1 MKSRRKK
8 KKRVRTKDWSEKHED
23 SFTHDLKRHLRTDGD
38 SPGAAQPPV
47 AAQDFEPNGLV
58 ISHSKKWVFVQWEG
72 KEHLCTIDEGLA
84 DGETTL
90 LAAGD
95 EVLVERGEGGNGD
108 PVVRAIKPRRSK
120 LSRPPSGHSR
130 VAEQVIAANIDVLM
144 VVAATM
150 RPAFK
155 PGLVDRYLIAA
166 EVGGVSAVLCVNKMD
181 LVDVAPEF
189 VAAYRGLGLTV
200 VETSCVTGQGID
212 EFHRCLRGKTSVF
225 AGPSGAGKSSLL
237 NRLDARLDIVTQ
249 EVSES
254 TQKGKHT
261 TTASRL
267 YELEDGVRII
277 DTPGVRQ
284 LGLWGVSDAELAFY
298 FPEMEE
304 LAGGCRF
311 RDCTHV
317 HEPDCAVLAAVGS
330 GALTQHRYDS
340 YRRIR
345 SGFDEQEPR
354 KPSA

>member
-8 KKRVRTKDWSEKHED
+8 KKRIRTKDWTEKHED
-23 SFTHDLKRHLRTDGD
+23 SFTHDLKRHLRTDTAL
-38 SPGAAQPPV
+38 SETAQPPV
-47 AAQDFEPNGLV
+47 VPEDFEPNGLV

-72 KEHLCTIDEGLA
+72 KEHLCTIDDRLVE
-84 DGETTL
+84 GETTL

-95 EVLVERGEGGNGD
+95 EVLVEGVEGGEGD

-130 VAEQVIAANIDVLM
+130 VTEQVIAANIDVLM
-144 VVAATM
+144 VVAATA

-155 PGLVDRYLIAA
+155 AGLVDRYLIAA
-166 EVGGVSAVLCVNKMD
+166 EVGGVTAVLCVNKMD
-181 LVDVAPEF
+181 LVEEEPEF
-189 VAAYRGLGLTV
+189 VAPYRALGLKV
-200 VETSCVTGQGID
+200 VTTSCVTGQGID
-212 EFHRCLRGKTSVF
+212 EFRRCLSGKTSVF

-237 NRLDARLDIVTQ
+237 NRLDARLDIVTR

-254 TQKGKHT
+254 THKGKHT

-267 YELEDGVRII
+267 YELEEGVRII

-304 LAGGCRF
+304 LAVGCRF
-311 RDCTHV
+311 RDCSHV
-317 HEPDCAVLAAVGS
+317 HEPDCAVLGALES
-330 GALTQHRYDS
+330 GALMKHRYDS

-345 SGFDEQEPR
+345 AGLDE
-354 KPSA
+354 